1 MTPQDRDIITRMR
14 REIADLQERTRLIP
28 VRWGDTPTIEVVDV
42 ITSSLGSDVLLT
54 VVSTQYKGI
63 ALPGTVPTI
72 LPQADPSL
80 LTTFPAFLGKGRLR
94 GVWVWIALQANPGSG
109 VTGDTLASIPNGQ
122 AFMTRKSV
130 TMPVTGGGT
139 ASVYF
144 PWLF

>member
-1 MTPQDRDIITRMR
+1 MTPQDRDIITCMR

-28 VRWGDTPTIEVVDV
+28 VRWGGNTTAVDV

-63 ALPGTVPTI
+63 ALPGTVPTV

-94 GVWVWIALQANPGSG
+94 GVWVWIALQSNPGSG

-130 TMPVTGGGT
+130 IMPVTGGGT